1 MSQEQGKLF
10 EILLLSDCLLPGK
23 TSFKESNASVNVPPT
38 GDETIILF
46 NIDDQSNP
54 QCKLRQFLW
63 GKKTGEKMCDLI
75 VFYAKGAD
83 RIICFVELKDN
94 IDDLGTATDQ
104 VINTYSQLK
113 TYLNS
118 KYTAKAFISA
128 PKGSPPQEHQ
138 EYQNKLSKAFG
149 QSNFKH
155 NGAGDSLG
163 DFLRGVVPK
172 AKGKR
177 KK

>member
-10 EILLLSDCLLPGK
+10 EILLLSDCLIPGK
-23 TSFKESNASVNVPPT
+23 NSFKESKALVNVTPT
-38 GDETIILF
+38 DDETIILF

-63 GKKTGEKMCDLI
+63 GKQTGQKMCDLI
-75 VFYAKGAD
+75 VFYAKGVD

-94 IDDLGTATDQ
+94 IDDLGTATEQ

-113 TYLNS
+113 THLGS

-128 PKGSPPQEHQ
+128 PKGSPPKEHQ
-138 EYQNKLSKAFG
+138 EYQLKLSKAFG
-149 QSNFKH
+149 QSNFEH

-163 DFLRGVVPK
+163 DFLRGIVSK
-172 AKGKR
+172 SKGKR